1 MRNYPLYIVITF
13 SLSLLLIFA
22 LLLPEY
28 RALNYL
34 KQNIFKKDFE
44 LRSYEKHF
52 QELQGI
58 LDEIKEKQESFLK
71 IESALPKDSS
81 LTELLNLFQKTASRS
96 GLILE
101 RVSPGSTP
109 STEEEKIKTRKIN
122 LFLKGDYSDFKNFL
136 SIIERSTRLIEV
148 DNISFSYSEGKKL
161 FSFNIITGVH
171 SY

>member
-28 RALNYL
+28 RTLNYL

-58 LDEIKEKQESFLK
+58 LDEIKEKEESFLK

-81 LTELLNLFQKTASRS
+81 LTELLNLFQKAASRS

-101 RVSPGSTP
+101 KVSPGPTSFI
-109 STEEEKIKTRKIN
+109 EKGEIKTSKVN
-122 LFLKGDYSDFKNFL
+122 LFLKGDYSDFKDFL
-136 SIIERSTRLIEV
+136 SIIESSARLIEV

-161 FSFNIITGVH
+161 FNFNIITGVH